1 MERSVAAALLMERA
15 VRNIYEDKSS
25 SAIQPLQWAIL
36 RYMASAATSDARVAT
51 IAKYLGLHHAPV
63 SRAVATLVKRGLIEK
78 QPGRSDLRTAPFELT
93 LKGRDLLK
101 VDPILKI
108 ASQIT
113 LLPEGERSAFE
124 RAMRNLALTHDYKA
138 T

>member
-1 MERSVAAALLMERA
+1 
-15 VRNIYEDKSS
+15 
-25 SAIQPLQWAIL
+25 
-36 RYMASAATSDARVAT
+36 MASAATSDARVAT

-124 RAMRNLALTHDYKA
+124 RAMRNLALTLDYKA